1 MENQKVMQFVEEVVK
16 DEIRKGNLI
25 KSKDVLSMLPEV
37 IDTVH
42 IDRKRMRLSI
52 EQCLTTKNPINA
64 LLKLFGVQLIKK
76 EKTINNLLN
85 SSTEQSDV
93 SVQIDDSYSKSWL
106 TLSTK
111 EFEAVMKKIAQKLY
125 ELESQA
131 NKTYDEEK
139 RRGDSLFSEYNHL
152 EMEYRNYRYNIEV
165 REREIAE
172 RIQHILSLCG
182 KDATQENEPLIELL
196 KDLNIEVYWDCAD
209 TPFNDSTM
217 FAEYKVDEDAFTGI
231 RPCLVRNNSV
241 YIKGMRFIKN

>member
-76 EKTINNLLN
+76 EKIINNLLN
-85 SSTEQSDV
+85 SSTDPSDV
-93 SVQIDDSYSKSWL
+93 SVQIDDSYAKRWL

-111 EFEAVMKKIAQKLY
+111 EFKAVVEKIAQKLY

-131 NKTYDEEK
+131 NATYDDEK
-139 RRGDSLFSEYNHL
+139 KRGDDLFSKYEKLSKEHNDLKYSSDAN
-152 EMEYRNYRYNIEV
+152 EKM
-165 REREIAE
+165 IAE
-172 RIQHILSLCG
+172 RIQYILSLTG
-182 KDATQENEPLIELL
+182 KEMTPNNEQLVELL
-196 KDLNIEVYWDCAD
+196 KDLNIEVYWDS
-209 TPFNDSTM
+209 NDAPLTDVAMFTEYTIDNENLAST
-217 FAEYKVDEDAFTGI
+217 K
-231 RPCLVRNNSV
+231 PCLIRNGSV
-241 YIKGMRFIKN
+241 YVKGMRFLKK